1 MLASS
6 FLLKSFILEELLFLL
21 KDEPV
26 KRRENQQEIEDE
38 NVTIP
43 KEGEDQQKEIEN
55 EDKKDEEF

>member
-1 MLASS
+1 M
-6 FLLKSFILEELLFLL
+6 

-55 EDKKDEEF
+55 EGKKKIMKENS